1 MRIEKQYYYL
11 FGMFFGSDPGKNSD
25 LEAMMLL
32 ARVAL

>member
-1 MRIEKQYYYL
+1 MRIGKQYYYL
-11 FGMFFGSDPGKNSD
+11 FLAVFGSDPEKNSD